1 MDLAPPCLRSAG
13 KNRRRGS
20 RRTAVRGDAPR
31 SRHGSPAGRGE
42 GTRQPRASGGV
53 RSPGEGRRGSLGQTL
68 CGGRAGQ
75 GQGPAG
81 RPDLDRCGRRE
92 EPPGQCPQGARL
104 RGRVRRTGCGRDGSA
119 DLCHRRAGCDRG
131 RACDRA
137 LHPRP
142 QGHTAPRRR
151 CICPEQDGSS
161 DCGAATGGD
170 EDGNGFQYPVSR
182 GGDPLCGGLA
192 ARAHD
197 ERRRLTM
204 ANKLADWLEALT
216 DPDDATREEAAQALI
231 KLAAPAATDAL
242 IEALQDD
249 YWSVR
254 MHAGHAL
261 AKIGGPRVIEALI
274 PMLGDTIKE
283 CRDGAVEDFVTIC
296 TPGVERLIAALRDGR
311 WRVREGAAKALG
323 LLKDKRAV
331 DPLIAALR
339 DRDGSVRTIAAEA
352 LGRIG
357 DPKATKGLMALFKDT
372 SKLVRVAAT
381 IALTQ
386 IGEPTVAPLIE
397 GLKDENFQVR
407 LHSVQ
412 ALGGITSDYP
422 TGRSWL
428 RDSRPVP
435 PLIALLKDKDRAVRE
450 DAAIALG
457 MIGDPSAVPALIEAM
472 QDGAVRVRA
481 IMALGMIADPRSVEP
496 LIRVLE
502 GVGINLKGTP
512 MPGCIVSEEW
522 FIREQAALAL
532 GHINDLRSVPALCQ
546 ALKDTRLRE
555 KASQALIELGPQI
568 IDMLVDFIN
577 DPEASKVEQLS
588 ENVMSFA
595 SNRLDAAASLRA
607 LVMDI
612 LMQLGWTPPE
622 EGQEGAPDKTT
633 AEGAKG

>member
-1 MDLAPPCLRSAG
+1 MDLAPPCLRGAG

-142 QGHTAPRRR
+142 QGHPAPRRR

-161 DCGAATGGD
+161 DRGAATGGD
-170 EDGNGFQYPVSR
+170 EDRNRFQYPVSR
-182 GGDPLCGGLA
+182 AGNPICGRLA

-197 ERRRLTM
+197 ERKRLTM

-231 KLAAPAATDAL
+231 KLADPAATDAL

-261 AKIGGPRVIEALI
+261 A
-274 PMLGDTIKE
+274 
-283 CRDGAVEDFVTIC
+283 
-296 TPGVERLIAALRDGR
+296 
-311 WRVREGAAKALG
+311 
-323 LLKDKRAV
+323 
-331 DPLIAALR
+331 
-339 DRDGSVRTIAAEA
+339 
-352 LGRIG
+352 RIG

>member
-1 MDLAPPCLRSAG
+1 MLFRS
-13 KNRRRGS
+13 
-20 RRTAVRGDAPR
+20 V
-31 SRHGSPAGRGE
+31 
-42 GTRQPRASGGV
+42 
-53 RSPGEGRRGSLGQTL
+53 SL
-68 CGGRAGQ
+68 
-75 GQGPAG
+75 
-81 RPDLDRCGRRE
+81 
-92 EPPGQCPQGARL
+92 
-104 RGRVRRTGCGRDGSA
+104 
-119 DLCHRRAGCDRG
+119 
-131 RACDRA
+131 
-137 LHPRP
+137 
-142 QGHTAPRRR
+142 
-151 CICPEQDGSS
+151 
-161 DCGAATGGD
+161 
-170 EDGNGFQYPVSR
+170 
-182 GGDPLCGGLA
+182 
-192 ARAHD
+192 
-197 ERRRLTM
+197 
-204 ANKLADWLEALT
+204 
-216 DPDDATREEAAQALI
+216 
-231 KLAAPAATDAL
+231 
-242 IEALQDD
+242 
-249 YWSVR
+249 
-254 MHAGHAL
+254 
-261 AKIGGPRVIEALI
+261 
-274 PMLGDTIKE
+274 
-283 CRDGAVEDFVTIC
+283 
-296 TPGVERLIAALRDGR
+296 
-311 WRVREGAAKALG
+311 
-323 LLKDKRAV
+323 RAV

-435 PLIALLKDKDRAVRE
+435 HLIALLKDKDRAVRE

>member
-1 MDLAPPCLRSAG
+1 MDLAVARLRSAG

-20 RRTAVRGDAPR
+20 CRTAVRGDAPR

-81 RPDLDRCGRRE
+81 HPDLDRCGPRE

-161 DCGAATGGD
+161 DRGAATGGD
-170 EDGNGFQYPVSR
+170 EDRNRFQYPVSR
-182 GGDPLCGGLA
+182 AGDPICGRLA

-197 ERRRLTM
+197 ERKRLTM

-231 KLAAPAATDAL
+231 KLADPAATDAL

-296 TPGVERLIAALRDGR
+296 TPAVER
-311 WRVREGAAKALG
+311 
-323 LLKDKRAV
+323 
-331 DPLIAALR
+331 LIAALR

-357 DPKATKGLMALFKDT
+357 DPKAIKGLMALFKDT

-457 MIGDPSAVPALIEAM
+457 MIGDSSAVPALIEAM

-481 IMALGMIADPRSVEP
+481 IMALGMIADPRLVEP

-546 ALKDTRLRE
+546 ALKDTRLGE

>member
-1 MDLAPPCLRSAG
+1 
-13 KNRRRGS
+13 
-20 RRTAVRGDAPR
+20 
-31 SRHGSPAGRGE
+31 
-42 GTRQPRASGGV
+42 
-53 RSPGEGRRGSLGQTL
+53 
-68 CGGRAGQ
+68 
-75 GQGPAG
+75 
-81 RPDLDRCGRRE
+81 
-92 EPPGQCPQGARL
+92 
-104 RGRVRRTGCGRDGSA
+104 
-119 DLCHRRAGCDRG
+119 
-131 RACDRA
+131 
-137 LHPRP
+137 
-142 QGHTAPRRR
+142 
-151 CICPEQDGSS
+151 
-161 DCGAATGGD
+161 
-170 EDGNGFQYPVSR
+170 
-182 GGDPLCGGLA
+182 
-192 ARAHD
+192 
-197 ERRRLTM
+197 M
-204 ANKLADWLEALT
+204 ANKLADWLEALA

-231 KLAAPAATDAL
+231 KLADPAATDAL

-254 MHAGHAL
+254 MHASHAL
-261 AKIGGPRVIEALI
+261 ARIGGSRVVEALI
-274 PMLGDTIKE
+274 PMLGDSIKE
-283 CRDGAVEDFVTIC
+283 CRDGAVDDFAAI
-296 TPGVERLIAALRDGR
+296 GAAAGERLVAALRDER

-323 LLKDKRAV
+323 LIKDRRAV
-331 DPLIAALR
+331 DGLIAALR

-357 DPKATKGLMALFKDT
+357 DPKAIKGLMALFKDT

-386 IGEPTVAPLIE
+386 IGDPTVETLIE

-435 PLIALLKDKDRAVRE
+435 HLIALLKDKDRAVRE

-457 MIGDPSAVPALIEAM
+457 MIGDPSAVPALVEAM

-532 GHINDLRSVPALCQ
+532 GHINDLRSVPALCH

-555 KASQALIELGPQI
+555 KASQALIELGPQV
-568 IDMLVDFIN
+568 IDLLVDFIN

-595 SNRLDAAASLRA
+595 TNRLDAAASLRA
-607 LVMDI
+607 LVLDI

-622 EGQEGAPDKTT
+622 EGQEGVPGKTT

>member
-1 MDLAPPCLRSAG
+1 MDLAPPCLRGAG

-92 EPPGQCPQGARL
+92 EPPGQYPQGARL

-170 EDGNGFQYPVSR
+170 EDRNRFQYPVSR
-182 GGDPLCGGLA
+182 AGDPICGRLA

-197 ERRRLTM
+197 ERKRLTM

-231 KLAAPAATDAL
+231 KLADPAATDAL

-274 PMLGDTIKE
+274 PMRSEEHTSELQSLAYLV
-283 CRDGAVEDFVTIC
+283 CR
-296 TPGVERLIAALRDGR
+296 
-311 WRVREGAAKALG
+311 
-323 LLKDKRAV
+323 LL
-331 DPLIAALR
+331 
-339 DRDGSVRTIAAEA
+339 
-352 LGRIG
+352 
-357 DPKATKGLMALFKDT
+357 
-372 SKLVRVAAT
+372 
-381 IALTQ
+381 
-386 IGEPTVAPLIE
+386 
-397 GLKDENFQVR
+397 
-407 LHSVQ
+407 
-412 ALGGITSDYP
+412 
-422 TGRSWL
+422 
-428 RDSRPVP
+428 
-435 PLIALLKDKDRAVRE
+435 
-450 DAAIALG
+450 
-457 MIGDPSAVPALIEAM
+457 
-472 QDGAVRVRA
+472 
-481 IMALGMIADPRSVEP
+481 
-496 LIRVLE
+496 LE
-502 GVGINLKGTP
+502 KKKKKTE
-512 MPGCIVSEEW
+512 VSE
-522 FIREQAALAL
+522 
-532 GHINDLRSVPALCQ
+532 
-546 ALKDTRLRE
+546 
-555 KASQALIELGPQI
+555 
-568 IDMLVDFIN
+568 
-577 DPEASKVEQLS
+577 
-588 ENVMSFA
+588 FA
-595 SNRLDAAASLRA
+595 
-607 LVMDI
+607 
-612 LMQLGWTPPE
+612 TE
-622 EGQEGAPDKTT
+622 
-633 AEGAKG
+633 